1 MPTIEVILTP
11 TAKPQTQVPT
21 KLTEKPT
28 STESNDVINIL
39 LNISTNPGEVSGN
52 IATNEIESVKPII
65 EAITKPTFV
74 TWTTPNEEPTIG
86 NFNTTEGMY
95 S

>member
-74 TWTTPNEEPTIG
+74 TWTTLNEEPTIG